1 MSDRGLAR
9 VAKALFLFTSVMF
22 LATLLLSFF
31 EGQRTGDP
39 SWGTGGYLANL
50 FFLTTM
56 ATFPIVGMLIVRQRP
71 RNPIAW
77 ILLAIG
83 LVWAFVGLSDAV
95 VVYLQGTDGTPPVDP
110 YLVVALTEWGWVPG
124 IGLIG
129 TYLLLLFPD
138 GRLPSSRW
146 RAVAW
151 GVGIVLVLTSVS
163 IIFRPG
169 DLTESG
175 YPGIE
180 NPLGIRALKPVMG
193 VLDMALALFPLSI
206 LLSAAS
212 LVLRY
217 RRSRGQER
225 LQLKWLSTAAATVAG
240 IFVVTMGAS
249 LFAGGT
255 GPSDGGA
262 LIRLLQDVSLVSFI
276 LIPISIGAAL
286 LRYRLYDID
295 LVINRTLVYG
305 LLTAILATAYISL
318 VFGFQSVLAPVAA
331 DSDLAIAGST
341 LAVAALFRPARTR
354 VQAFIDRRFY
364 RKKVD
369 TQRTL
374 DDFSGRLR
382 DEVDL
387 DALSSRLTEVVAET
401 MQPAHISLWIKGAG
415 RPDPVTIPER

>member
-1 MSDRGLAR
+1 MSDRALVR
-9 VAKALFLFTSVMF
+9 VAKGLFLFTSSMF
-22 LATLLLSFF
+22 LGTLLLSFF
-31 EGQRTGDP
+31 EGSRTGDP
-39 SWGTGGYLANL
+39 SWGTSGYLANL

-56 ATFPIVGMLIVRQRP
+56 ATFPIVGMLIVGQRP

-83 LVWAFVGLSDAV
+83 LVWAVVGLSDV
-95 VVYLQGTDGTPPVDP
+95 VVLYLLGTDGPPPVDP

-146 RAVAW
+146 RKFAW
-151 GVGIVLVLTSVS
+151 GVGVVLVLTSMS

-169 DLTESG
+169 DLADSG

-180 NPLGIRALKPVMG
+180 NPLGVEALEPLMG
-193 VLDMALALFPLSI
+193 TLDTTLALFPLSI

-249 LFAGGT
+249 LSVGGT

-305 LLTAILATAYISL
+305 LLTAILATAYIAL
-318 VFGFQSVLAPVAA
+318 VFGLQSVLAPFAA

-341 LAVAALFRPARTR
+341 LAVAALFRPARSR

-364 RKKVD
+364 RSKFD
-369 TQRTL
+369 AQRTL
-374 DDFSGRLR
+374 EEFSGQLR
-382 DEVDL
+382 DQVDL
-387 DALSSRLTEVVAET
+387 GALSSRLTGIVGET
-401 MQPAHISLWIKGAG
+401 MQPAHISLWIKGA
-415 RPDPVTIPER
+415 PMTDPVTISER

>member
-1 MSDRGLAR
+1 MTGFSLSDRSLAR
-9 VAKALFLFTSVMF
+9 LARGLFLFTALMF
-22 LATLLLSFF
+22 LAAIVLSVF
-31 EGQRTGDP
+31 EGQTSKAT
-39 SWGTGGYLANL
+39 SWGSGGFVADL

-56 ATFPIVGMLIVRQRP
+56 ATFPVVGMLIARQRP

-77 ILLAIG
+77 ILLFIGVMWAII
-83 LVWAFVGLSDAV
+83 GLSDVFV
-95 VVYLQGTDGTPPVDP
+95 VLLLGADGPPPIDP

-129 TYLLLLFPD
+129 TFLLLLFPN
-138 GRLPSSRW
+138 GRLLSPRW
-146 RAVAW
+146 RKVAW
-151 GVGIVLVLTSVS
+151 GVGVVLAFTSLS
-163 IIFRPG
+163 IIVRPG

-180 NPLGIRALKPVMG
+180 NPLGIDALEPVLG
-193 VLDMALALFPLSI
+193 VLEVFLVLFPLSI
-206 LLSAAS
+206 LVSTVS

-240 IFVVTMGAS
+240 VFVLTMGSS
-249 LFAGGT
+249 LFAGSS

-262 LIRLLQDVSLVSFI
+262 FIRLLQDVSLISFI

-286 LRYRLYDID
+286 LKYRLYDVD

-305 LLTAILATAYISL
+305 LLTAILATAYIAL
-318 VFGFQSVLAPVAA
+318 VFGLQSILAPFAA
-331 DSDLAIAGST
+331 ESDFAIAGST
-341 LAVAALFRPARTR
+341 LAVAALFRPARSR
-354 VQAFIDRRFY
+354 VQAFIDKRFY
-364 RKKVD
+364 RKKFD

-374 DDFSGRLR
+374 DDFSNTLR

-387 DALSSRLTEVVAET
+387 STLSDRLTTIVSDT
-401 MQPAHISLWIKGAG
+401 MQPTHVSVWIRSNEGSG
-415 RPDPVTIPER
+415 

>member
-1 MSDRGLAR
+1 MRTSSLSDKTLVRLA
-9 VAKALFLFTSVMF
+9 KGLFLFASVMF
-22 LATLLLSFF
+22 LAAPVLSFF
-31 EGQRTGDP
+31 EGPKPGTS
-39 SWGTGGYLANL
+39 SWGSGGFIADL
-50 FFLTTM
+50 FFIITM
-56 ATFPIVGMLIVRQRP
+56 ATFPVVGMLIVRQRP

-77 ILLAIG
+77 ILLFIG
-83 LVWAFVGLSDAV
+83 VMWGVIGVSDV
-95 VVYLQGTDGTPPVDP
+95 VVVLLLGTDGPPPIDP

-129 TYLLLLFPD
+129 TYLLLLFPN
-138 GRLPSSRW
+138 GRLLSPRW
-146 RAVAW
+146 KKVAW
-151 GVGIVLVLTSVS
+151 GVVVVLAFTSLS

-175 YPGIE
+175 YPGVE
-180 NPLGIRALKPVMG
+180 NPLGIEALRPVLG
-193 VLDMALALFPLSI
+193 LLDMFLVLFPVSI

-240 IFVVTMGAS
+240 IFVVTMGSS
-249 LFAGGT
+249 LLVGSA

-262 LIRLLQDVSLVSFI
+262 FIRLLQDASLISFI

-305 LLTAILATAYISL
+305 LLTAILATTYVTL
-318 VFGFQSVLAPVAA
+318 VFGFQSVMAPFTAE
-331 DSDLAIAGST
+331 SDLAIAAST
-341 LAVAALFRPARTR
+341 LGVAALFRPARSG

-364 RKKVD
+364 RKKFD
-369 TQRTL
+369 AQRTL
-374 DDFSGRLR
+374 EDFTDTLR

-387 DALSSRLTEVVAET
+387 STLSARLTAVVSDT
-401 MQPAHISLWIKGAG
+401 MQPAHISVWIRSSEPA
-415 RPDPVTIPER
+415 P